1 MNIKD
6 SHRISPG
13 RSRSRHSPPPGGR
26 LSLVMVGLGV
36 ACVIGVFAVLALLYA
51 LN

>member
-6 SHRISPG
+6 SDHISATL
-13 RSRSRHSPPPGGR
+13 SRPRHQPPPSGR
-26 LSLVMVGLGV
+26 PSLAMVGLGV